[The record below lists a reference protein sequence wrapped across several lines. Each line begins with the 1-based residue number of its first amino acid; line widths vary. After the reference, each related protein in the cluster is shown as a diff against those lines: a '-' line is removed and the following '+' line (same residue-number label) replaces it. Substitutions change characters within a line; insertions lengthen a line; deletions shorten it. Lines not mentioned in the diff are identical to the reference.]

1 MYLILSYHI
10 FYLGEVIIHIPNFN
24 EADVVSLEY
33 QLQLLC
39 LIYFDMI
46 IFKWLFECLMC
57 DSSGLEHSDFGL
69 STHECLYVNKA
80 TPQFSAAVGGAEMA
94 S

>member
-1 MYLILSYHI
+1 M
-10 FYLGEVIIHIPNFN
+10 EVIIHVPNFN
-24 EADVVSLEY
+24 EGDFVSLEY
-33 QLQLLC
+33 KLHLLC
-39 LIYFDMI
+39 SWMFLIYFDMI
-46 IFKWLFECLMC
+46 IFKWLFGCLLC

-69 STHECLYVNKA
+69 STDACLYVNKA